1 MKITYE
7 FLSDDEGE
15 RKVFEMAP
23 RYHTALWDIYQAI
36 RCHLKY
42 DSTLA
47 DEVIENIRELVLE
60 SGVLEVDD

>member
-1 MKITYE
+1 MKVIYE

-23 RYHTALWDIYQAI
+23 RYHTALWDIYQVI
-36 RCHLKY
+36 RSHLKY
-42 DSTLA
+42 DA
-47 DEVIENIRELVLE
+47 KEVDEVIENIRELVLE